1 MYKIQIMKLYFKYFL
16 SVLSTIIIISCSSD
30 DGGEEMVTP
39 TPQETFGNWSPDF
52 TNQTSDFTQSRTG
65 SQGTEQTR
73 TINVTSSS
81 STSSSTEEIL
91 EEDIN
96 DDGDLFEDIEVLVT
110 TYTGSEN
117 LGSHQITSYEI
128 LEDNDMELK
137 VGNDSWSLSNG
148 HIMDY
153 GNDFLCSG
161 EERYHNL
168 DLVLYSEGKSP
179 DSDGYTTGD
188 GVEISLFLYPSESEI
203 ISGNYFNYL
212 EFWNS
217 NTTILGSTFESY
229 NELLEFL
236 GDLDDDSI
244 ESFESK
250 FCQITETSFFS
261 YVEWGEYE
269 NSYNIT
275 SDGDELDISDSN
287 LTVEISDSNVYT
299 IKLQGCL
306 TKTNLPL
313 SFYYKGY
320 LGYYDKTYTEPGN
333 GNKSSLKPKKP
344 NLYFNK

>member
-1 MYKIQIMKLYFKYFL
+1 MKLYFKYFL

-30 DGGEEMVTP
+30 DGVEEMVTP

-153 GNDFLCSG
+153 GNVFLCSG

-168 DLVLYSEGKSP
+168 DLVLYSEGMSP

-203 ISGNYFNYL
+203 VSGNYSNYL

-217 NTTILGSTFESY
+217 NSTILGSTFDSY
-229 NELLEFL
+229 NELIEFL
-236 GDLDDDSI
+236 GDLDDDSE
-244 ESFESK
+244 ESLESK

-333 GNKSSLKPKKP
+333 GNKSSSRPK
-344 NLYFNK
+344 NTSLFFNK

>member
-1 MYKIQIMKLYFKYFL
+1 MRLINKSLVVLIF
-16 SVLSTIIIISCSSD
+16 SVITLGCSSD

-52 TNQTSDFTQSRTG
+52 TNQTSDFTQTKTG

-91 EEDIN
+91 DEDIN
-96 DDGDLFEDIEVLVT
+96 DDDDLFEEIEVLVT

-117 LGSHQITSYEI
+117 LGTHQITSYEI
-128 LEDNDMELK
+128 IEDNDMELK
-137 VGNDSWSLSNG
+137 VGNDSWSLLNG

-153 GNDFLCSG
+153 GYDFNCSG

-168 DLVLYSEGKSP
+168 ELVLYSEGKSP

-203 ISGNYFNYL
+203 VSGDYSNYL

-217 NTTILGSTFESY
+217 NSTILGSTFDSY
-229 NELLEFL
+229 NELKEFL
-236 GDLDDDSI
+236 GDLDVDSE

-261 YVEWGEYE
+261 YVEWGEFE
-269 NSYNIT
+269 NNYNLT
-275 SDGDELDISDSN
+275 SDGDELDISNSN
-287 LTVEISDSNVYT
+287 LTIEISDSNVYT

-306 TKTNLPL
+306 TKTNLPI

-333 GNKSSLKPKKP
+333 GNKSSSKPKKTS
-344 NLYFNK
+344 LFFNK

>member
-1 MYKIQIMKLYFKYFL
+1 MKLSIKSILLLIF
-16 SVLSTIIIISCSSD
+16 SVIITSCSSD
-30 DGGEEMVTP
+30 DGGEEMVSP

-52 TNQTSDFTQSRTG
+52 TNQTSNFSQTRTG

-96 DDGDLFEDIEVLVT
+96 EDGDLFEDIEVITT

-117 LGSHQITSYEI
+117 LGTHQITLYEI
-128 LEDNDMELK
+128 LEDNDIELK
-137 VGNDSWSLSNG
+137 VGNDGWSLSNG

-153 GNDFLCSG
+153 GNDFVCSG

-168 DLVLYSEGKSP
+168 DLFFYSEGISP

-188 GVEISLFLYPSESEI
+188 GVEIILSLFPSESEI
-203 ISGNYFNYL
+203 VPGNYMNFL
-212 EFWNS
+212 EYWNS
-217 NTTILGSTFESY
+217 NSTIFGSTFESY

-236 GDLDDDSI
+236 YDLDE
-244 ESFESK
+244 ESEESLESK
-250 FCQITETSFFS
+250 YCEIPDTSLFS
-261 YVEWGEYE
+261 YVEWGEFE
-269 NSYNIT
+269 NNGNIT

-287 LTVEISDSNVYT
+287 LTIEITDGNVYT
-299 IKLQGCL
+299 IKFQGCF

-320 LGYYDKTYTEPGN
+320 LGYYDKTYTEPGS

>member
-1 MYKIQIMKLYFKYFL
+1 MKYTSRLLFFL
-16 SVLSTIIIISCSSD
+16 LSTIIITSCSSD

-52 TNQTSDFTQSRTG
+52 TNQTSNFTQTRTG

-96 DDGDLFEDIEVLVT
+96 DDGDLFEDIEVITT

-117 LGSHQITSYEI
+117 LGTHQITSYEI

-153 GNDFLCSG
+153 GNDLDCSG

-168 DLVLYSEGKSP
+168 DIVLYSEGKTP
-179 DSDGYTTGD
+179 DSNGYTTGD
-188 GVEISLFLYPSESEI
+188 GVEIELWLFPSESEI
-203 ISGNYFNYL
+203 VSGNYSNYL

-217 NTTILGSTFESY
+217 NSTILGSTFESY
-229 NELLEFL
+229 NELKEFL
-236 GDLDDDSI
+236 GDLDDDSE
-244 ESFESK
+244 ESLETK
-250 FCQITETSFFS
+250 YCEIPDTSFFS
-261 YVEWGEYE
+261 YVEWGEFE
-269 NSYNIT
+269 NNYNLT
-275 SDGDELDISDSN
+275 SDGDELDISNSN

-299 IKLQGCL
+299 IKFQGCF

-320 LGYYDKTYTEPGN
+320 LGYYDKTYTEPGS

-344 NLYFNK
+344 NLYFKK